1 MKKYGVMLFALLACG
16 AVNATQDA
24 TLTQREVRDPR
35 QLEVILEAN
44 ATDAETRL
52 ADIEAG
58 TAIDDITVNNATV
71 NTNITVGDK
80 AGQAGTV
87 AVRDGTIDTFAINAA
102 GMVDIGAWGYT
113 GEHVG
118 LIDDGSGNTVPGFG
132 QYNEVKT
139 EIAGGKVLAAKYT
152 RLLVSSN
159 QVNDVS
165 FLGHES
171 QFRLRNANLANG
183 VHAGLWAYAEQSG
196 TSVLSDN
203 GTFDAIHAAVE
214 SEVGF
219 EVGATEQVTGITLDS
234 SINSGATI
242 AGAANFSAVYIKSNG
257 LDWFN
262 GLYITGCDN
271 DILLD
276 GGATINQSAADTLTL
291 TEDNVAV
298 DGALTATS
306 YEGVAAATMTAGVAA
321 GNTAVQPADVWGP
334 PGLTVTTNSVTEIVV
349 EVQTKTIDDADLA
362 ERRVVRAFIAETSGG
377 IASTNNI
384 SAFTLSGGTALDTIA
399 AEADYRY
406 VTSALG
412 TNTITITGV
421 AADQHFVTVVD
432 GSSTTEVQID
442 FVGP

>member
-1 MKKYGVMLFALLACG
+1 MKKYGIMLLALLACG
-16 AVNATQDA
+16 AVKATQDA
-24 TLTQREVRDPR
+24 TLTQRQVRDPR

-44 ATDAETRL
+44 ATDAESRL

-58 TAIDDITVNNATV
+58 TGIDELTVNNATV
-71 NTNITVGDK
+71 RTNITVG
-80 AGQAGTV
+80 GT
-87 AVRDGTIDTFAINAA
+87 AA
-102 GMVDIGAWGYT
+102 ADSLAIGAWGYT

-152 RLLVSSN
+152 RLLISSN

-183 VHAGLWAYAEQSG
+183 THAGLWAYAEQSG

-203 GTFDAIHAAVE
+203 GTFDAITATVE
-214 SEVGF
+214 SEAGF
-219 EVGATEQVTGITLDS
+219 EVGATEQVSGITLDS

-271 DILLD
+271 AILFD
-276 GGATINQSAADTLTL
+276 GGATIDQSAADTLTL
-291 TEDNVAV
+291 TEDKVNVA
-298 DGALTATS
+298 GAFTATTIEADNGITS
-306 YEGVAAATMTAGVAA
+306 NFTFLSATA
-321 GNTAVQPADVWGP
+321 
-334 PGLTVTTNSVTEIVV
+334 TTG
-349 EVQTKTIDDADLA
+349 
-362 ERRVVRAFIAETSGG
+362 RMWFSGG
-377 IASTNNI
+377 ILTNV
-384 SAFTLSGGTALDTIA
+384 TL
-399 AEADYRY
+399 
-406 VTSALG
+406 
-412 TNTITITGV
+412 TG
-421 AADQHFVTVVD
+421 
-432 GSSTTEVQID
+432 E
-442 FVGP
+442 